1 MISFKHTSL
10 KDFMKN
16 QSPTNPTKEVI
27 ENFKAEI
34 ELFLQKALIQ
44 DDEEF
49 QKNEINKFLAKV
61 YGYDCN
67 TKGKVDSAIYVE
79 GEAQVLIEAKSL
91 KNKTKEFNEL
101 SAAS

>member
-34 ELFLQKALIQ
+34 EGML
-44 DDEEF
+44 
-49 QKNEINKFLAKV
+49 
-61 YGYDCN
+61 
-67 TKGKVDSAIYVE
+67 
-79 GEAQVLIEAKSL
+79 
-91 KNKTKEFNEL
+91 
-101 SAAS
+101 